1 MMGYGLEKW
10 IIEVNELILEINQ
23 VLLTGYW

>member
-10 IIEVNELILEINQ
+10 IIEINELILEINQ